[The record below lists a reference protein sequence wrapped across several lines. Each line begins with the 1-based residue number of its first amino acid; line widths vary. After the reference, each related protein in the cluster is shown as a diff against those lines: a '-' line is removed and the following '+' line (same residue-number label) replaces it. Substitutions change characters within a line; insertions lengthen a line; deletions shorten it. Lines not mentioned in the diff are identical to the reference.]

1 MGVATTVDEVVEVV
15 TTASTTIT
23 MVDIS
28 TSSEREAISSEKE
41 ATSNGMVGS
50 SKGMAGS
57 SSGMVASSSVEATII
72 AVDSEEIEA
81 DVEVAVT
88 EALTTGMVKV
98 PDSPEADTI
107 PGETGLVHYSYNN

>member
-1 MGVATTVDEVVEVV
+1 MG
-15 TTASTTIT
+15 
-23 MVDIS
+23 
-28 TSSEREAISSEKE
+28 AISSEKE

-50 SKGMAGS
+50 SKGMAGSSSGMAAS

-107 PGETGLVHYSYNN
+107 PGETGSNKRTECRSLAER